1 MAGEKCMRN
10 VLRIMAGWKLNKKFT
25 LIIFLIVFIPVMAL
39 TSILFNTTRQT
50 LIREKIGNIR
60 LDMEQMHA
68 RVQKTV
74 DVCQITT
81 QAFSSNA
88 SLLSYLRR
96 VKSGDTIEVMDSL
109 NFFRSDIATLGK
121 LMYANPY
128 LYQIR
133 VFAASNTMPEMM
145 PILYRTDRMKRLG
158 WAQEP
163 YLSGG
168 WHFNYSDQL
177 FPDYITTQTKHLM
190 SLVTTIVDPL
200 AGEVGIVETAVLMDN
215 MLPGLFSANPL
226 DFLCFVSLGG
236 GRYYDD
242 SLGNPWASHVD
253 EILSLTQDQQGAT
266 FTQQKLGGQEVL
278 LAALPIP
285 ELSGRLIR
293 AVSLEPEFSSIRRQL
308 LNFYLCMA
316 VFMAVLA
323 VAINQVVR
331 AVLRRFYAVTGA
343 IGEVQKGNLDVIMP
357 SIGNDEVSHMAVQIN
372 IMLDKIKQLM
382 LDNTKRELLAK
393 NAEIRALQNQINAH
407 FIYNVLESIKMSA
420 EVEERYEIANAV
432 TALGKL
438 LRYSMKWSS
447 QSVTVKEE
455 IEYIRNYVALI
466 NLRFEYSIFL
476 SLRLPDGIL
485 CQKIPKMTLQPIVE
499 NAICHGL
506 EQIAQD
512 AYIYMK
518 GTVEGGDCLIEITD
532 PGRGMSKEQLDTLHK
547 KLSGELEA
555 DGGAGNGIG
564 LKNVQDRLRITFG
577 DNYGL
582 TILSKQD
589 YYTKVIVRI
598 PLRETVEVK
607 P

>member
-1 MAGEKCMRN
+1 MKK
-10 VLRIMAGWKLNKKFT
+10 VLRTLAGWKLNRKFT

-39 TSILFNTTRQT
+39 TTILFSTTRQT
-50 LIREKIGNIR
+50 LIREKIGNTR

-68 RVQKTV
+68 RIQKTV

-96 VKSGDTIEVMDSL
+96 VKSGDMIAVMDSL
-109 NFFRSDIATLGK
+109 TFFRNDIATLGK

-133 VFAASNTMPEMM
+133 VFADSNTMPEMM
-145 PILYRTDRMKRLG
+145 PILYRTDRMKRLS

-168 WHFNYSDQL
+168 WHFNYSDKL

-190 SLVTTIVDPL
+190 SLVTTILDPI

-215 MLPGLFSANPL
+215 MLPDLFSASPL
-226 DFLCFVSLGG
+226 NFLCFVSSNG

-242 SLGNPWASHVD
+242 SLGNPWAAHVS
-253 EILSLTQDQQGAT
+253 EMLSLAQGGQSAT
-266 FTQQKLGGQEVL
+266 FTQLKLNGQEVV
-278 LAALPIP
+278 LAALSIP
-285 ELSGRLIR
+285 ELSGRLVQL
-293 AVSLEPEFSSIRRQL
+293 VSLEPEFSAIRRQIVI
-308 LNFYLCMA
+308 FYVCMA
-316 VFMAVLA
+316 VFLALLA

-331 AVLRRFYAVTGA
+331 AVLRRFYAVSDL

-357 SIGNDEVSHMAVQIN
+357 HSGNDEVSHMAVQIN

-382 LDNTKRELLAK
+382 ADNTKRELLAK

-407 FIYNVLESIKMSA
+407 FIYNVLESIKMTA

-447 QSVTVKEE
+447 QSVTVRDE

-476 SLRLPDGIL
+476 SLRLPDAIL
-485 CQKIPKMTLQPIVE
+485 CQKIPKMSLQPIVE

-518 GTVEGGDCLIEITD
+518 GTIEGGDCLIEITD
-532 PGRGMSKEQLDTLHK
+532 PGRGMSQVQLEMLHK

-577 DNYGL
+577 ENYGL

-598 PLRETVEVK
+598 PLCEIVEARL
-607 P
+607 

>member
-1 MAGEKCMRN
+1 MKKI
-10 VLRIMAGWKLNKKFT
+10 LRIMAGWKLNRKFT

-39 TSILFNTTRQT
+39 ATILFHTTRQT

-68 RVQKTV
+68 RIQKTV

-88 SLLSYLRR
+88 SLLAYLRR
-96 VKSGDTIEVMDSL
+96 VKSGENIAVMDSL
-109 NFFRSDIATLGK
+109 NFFRNDIATLGK

-133 VFAASNTMPEMM
+133 VFADSSTMPEMM
-145 PILYRTDRMKRLG
+145 PILYRADRLKRLG
-158 WAQEP
+158 WAREP

-168 WHFNYSDQL
+168 WHFNYTDEL
-177 FPDYITTQTKHLM
+177 FPNYITVQTKHLM
-190 SLVTTIVDPL
+190 SLVTTIVDPI

-215 MLPGLFSANPL
+215 MIPGLFTAGSL
-226 DFLCFVSLGG
+226 DFLCFESAGG
-236 GRYYDD
+236 GRFYD
-242 SLGNPWASHVD
+242 SSAGNPWADHVG
-253 EILSLTQDQQGAT
+253 EILSLTQDQQGAA
-266 FTQQKLGGQEVL
+266 FTQHTINGQEVL

-285 ELSGRLIR
+285 ELSGRLVR

-308 LNFYLCMA
+308 LIFYLCMA
-316 VFMAVLA
+316 VFLVLLA
-323 VAINQVVR
+323 AAINLVVK
-331 AVLRRFYAVTGA
+331 AVLRRFYAVSDL
-343 IGEVQKGNLDVIMP
+343 IGQVQKGNLDVIMP
-357 SIGNDEVSHMAVQIN
+357 SSGNDEVSHMAVEIN

-382 LDNTKRELLAK
+382 ADNTKRELLAK

-407 FIYNVLESIKMSA
+407 FIYNVLESIKMTA
-420 EVEERYEIANAV
+420 EIEERYEIANAV

-476 SLRLPDGIL
+476 SLRLPEEIL
-485 CQKIPKMTLQPIVE
+485 SLKMPKMTLQPIVE
-499 NAICHGL
+499 NAVCHGL

-512 AYIYMK
+512 ACIYIK
-518 GTVEGGDCLIEITD
+518 GTLEGGDCLIEITD
-532 PGRGMSKEQLDTLHK
+532 PGRGMTGDQLETLRK
-547 KLSGELEA
+547 KLTGELEA

-577 DNYGL
+577 EKYGL
-582 TILSKQD
+582 MIQSKQD
-589 YYTKVIVRI
+589 YYTKVTVRI

-607 P
+607 S

>member
-1 MAGEKCMRN
+1 MGN
-10 VLRIMAGWKLNKKFT
+10 ILRTVAGWKLNRKFT

-39 TSILFNTTRQT
+39 TSILFSTTRQT

-68 RVQKTV
+68 RIQKTV

-81 QAFSSNA
+81 QALSSNA

-96 VKSGDTIEVMDSL
+96 VKSGDVIAVMDSL

-133 VFAASNTMPEMM
+133 VFADSNTMPEMM
-145 PILYRTDRMKRLG
+145 PILYRTDRMRRLN

-168 WHFNYSDQL
+168 WHFNYSDKL

-190 SLVTTIVDPL
+190 SLVTTIVDPI
-200 AGEVGIVETAVLMDN
+200 AGDVGIVETAVLMDN
-215 MLPGLFSANPL
+215 MLPGLFSASPL
-226 DFLCFVSLGG
+226 DFLCFESAGG

-242 SLGNPWASHVD
+242 SPGNPWGAHAD
-253 EILSLTQDQQGAT
+253 EILSAAQG
-266 FTQQKLGGQEVL
+266 FTQQKLDGQEIL

-285 ELSGRLIR
+285 ELSGRLVR
-293 AVSLEPEFSSIRRQL
+293 AVSLEPEYSAIRRQL
-308 LNFYLCMA
+308 LIFYLCMA
-316 VFMAVLA
+316 VFLGLLA
-323 VAINQVVR
+323 VAINLVVK

-357 SIGNDEVSHMAVQIN
+357 SSGSDEVSHMAVQIN

-382 LDNTKRELLAK
+382 ADNTKRELLAK

-407 FIYNVLESIKMSA
+407 FIYNVLESIKMTA

-476 SLRLPDGIL
+476 SLRVPDTIL
-485 CQKIPKMTLQPIVE
+485 NQKIPKMSLQPIVE

-577 DNYGL
+577 EGYGL

-589 YYTKVIVRI
+589 YYTKVSVRI

-607 P
+607 S

>member
-1 MAGEKCMRN
+1 MGK
-10 VLRIMAGWKLNKKFT
+10 VLRAVAGWKLNRKFT

-39 TSILFNTTRQT
+39 TSILFSTTRQT

-68 RVQKTV
+68 RIQKTV

-96 VKSGDTIEVMDSL
+96 VKSGDVIAVMDSL
-109 NFFRSDIATLGK
+109 NFFRNDIATLGK

-133 VFAASNTMPEMM
+133 VFADSNTMPEMM
-145 PILYRTDRMKRLG
+145 PILYRTDRMRRLN

-168 WHFNYSDQL
+168 WHFNYSDKL

-190 SLVTTIVDPL
+190 SLVTTIVDPI
-200 AGEVGIVETAVLMDN
+200 AGDVGIVETAVLMDN
-215 MLPGLFSANPL
+215 MLPGLFSASPL
-226 DFLCFVSLGG
+226 DFLCFESAGG

-242 SLGNPWASHVD
+242 SPGNPWGAHAD
-253 EILSLTQDQQGAT
+253 EILSAAQG
-266 FTQQKLGGQEVL
+266 FTQQKLDGQEIL

-285 ELSGRLIR
+285 ELSGRLVR
-293 AVSLEPEFSSIRRQL
+293 AVSLEPEYSAIRRQL
-308 LNFYLCMA
+308 LIFYLCMA
-316 VFMAVLA
+316 VFLGLLA
-323 VAINQVVR
+323 VAINLVVK

-357 SIGNDEVSHMAVQIN
+357 SSGSDEVSHMAVQIN

-382 LDNTKRELLAK
+382 ADNTKRELLAK

-407 FIYNVLESIKMSA
+407 FIYNVLESIKMTA

-476 SLRLPDGIL
+476 SLRVPDTIL
-485 CQKIPKMTLQPIVE
+485 NQKIPKMTLQPIVE

-577 DNYGL
+577 EGYGL

-589 YYTKVIVRI
+589 YYTKVSVRI

-607 P
+607 S